1 MTILTL
7 MPMKRAF
14 YSLAA
19 LASLTCVIPDAKA
32 DGDWNVAKAEMPK
45 LAVFAEDVTVDGER
59 RPDLGRALADSL
71 STALLKRGQV
81 RVFNLMTEETATGT
95 QMLISPKQAG
105 VNRSHATALDKDIDY
120 LLSFNLFSN
129 GPEHRMTLKKTRVAT
144 SELIDSWQFNHFGNA
159 SQLFTLVPKIVDRV
173 DPKPTA
179 PVFPISQSPSELR
192 PWVQPQN
199 HPFFNGDYANPSSAA
214 YDPWRVNNDAS
225 TAYGDLKNVPKALV
239 YRELGAIAHIN
250 DYWKFA
256 IVRPNKGVKLRENDP
271 LHVLYDEGDVYA
283 NLRVGTVERSGVVA
297 DYGGLTPSY
306 KPLFNGDKVF
316 GWAPPMALPNQDDF
330 EK

>member
-1 MTILTL
+1 
-7 MPMKRAF
+7 MKSAS
-14 YSLAA
+14 SLIAA
-19 LASLTCVIPDAKA
+19 LASLFCVLPRVHA
-32 DGDWNVAKAEMPK
+32 DGDWSVAKAEMPK

-81 RVFNLMTEETATGT
+81 RVYNLMTEETATGT

-105 VNRSHATALDKDIDY
+105 VNHSHATALDKDIDY

-144 SELIDSWQFNHFGNA
+144 SELIDSWQFNHFGSA
-159 SQLFTLVPKIVDRV
+159 SQLFGIVPKIVDRV
-173 DPKPTA
+173 DPKPSA

-199 HPFFNGDYANPSSAA
+199 HPFFNGDYANPASPA
-214 YDPWRVNNDAS
+214 YDPWRVNQLS
-225 TAYGDLKNVPKALV
+225 AYGDLRNVPKALV

-250 DYWKFA
+250 DVWKFA

-283 NLRVGTVERSGVVA
+283 NLRVGTVERAGAVA

-306 KPLFNGDKVF
+306 KPLFKGDKVF
-316 GWAPPMALPNQDDF
+316 GWAPPMALPSSNDSR
-330 EK
+330 K

>member
-1 MTILTL
+1 MHSNS
-7 MPMKRAF
+7 AF
-14 YSLAA
+14 FALVV
-19 LASLTCVIPDAKA
+19 LASLSCALPRLQA
-32 DGDWNVAKAEMPK
+32 DGDWSIAKAEMPK

-105 VNRSHATALDKDIDY
+105 VNPSHTTALDKDIDY

-144 SELIDSWQFNHFGNA
+144 SELVDSWQFNHVGNA
-159 SQLFTLVPKIVDRV
+159 SELFGLVPKIVDRV
-173 DPKPTA
+173 DPKPVV

-192 PWVQPQN
+192 PRVQPQN
-199 HPFFNGDYANPSSAA
+199 HPFFNGDYANPASSA
-214 YDPWRVNNDAS
+214 YDPWRVNNESHLA
-225 TAYGDLKNVPKALV
+225 AYGDLTNVPKALV
-239 YRELGAIAHIN
+239 YRELGAIAQIN
-250 DYWKFA
+250 DFWKFA
-256 IVRPNKGVKLRENDP
+256 IVRPNRGVTLRENDP

-283 NLRVGTVERSGVVA
+283 NLRVGTVERAGAVA

-306 KPLFNGDKVF
+306 KPLYRGDKVF
-316 GWAPPMALPNQDDF
+316 GWAPPMALPNQGDF